1 MKRAFILS
9 LICALLAF
17 APAFT
22 HAAGMQAIVGGQ
34 TTVQLD
40 PTLLSGAGLTV
51 SSYSPE
57 VIIPGILM
65 DSIALPINP
74 PSAAIRPTTFTFD
87 QATFP
92 APGSFSGE
100 INHSGSVFFNSNT
113 LQVGDITLAFDA
125 ARVGTLSGQASGF
138 YAKSNAGITG
148 ILFDL
153 TVPTVVTEP
162 GGVKATADL
171 LISPEFGQALVDMNV
186 TNFNLRG
193 FSVGVTRVQGN
204 VPEPAAAGLALS
216 AMALAGVIRRRR

>member
-1 MKRAFILS
+1 MKRAFFLS
-9 LICALLAF
+9 LICAPLAF
-17 APAFT
+17 APVVT
-22 HAAGMQAIVGGQ
+22 QAAAMQAITGGQ
-34 TTVQLD
+34 TTVQLT
-40 PTLLSGAGLTV
+40 PTALSAAGLTI

-65 DSIALPINP
+65 DSIALPINS
-74 PSAAIRPTTFTFD
+74 PSAPVRPTTFTFD

-100 INHSGSVFFNSNT
+100 INHSGSIFFNSNT
-113 LQVGDITLAFDA
+113 LQVGDFTLAFDA
-125 ARVGTLSGQASGF
+125 ARAGTLSGQASGF

-162 GGVKATADL
+162 GGVKATSDL
-171 LISPEFGQALVDMNV
+171 LISPEFGQELVNMNI

-193 FSVGVTRVQGN
+193 FTVGLIRVQGN
-204 VPEPAAAGLALS
+204 VPEPAGVALALS
-216 AMALAGVIRRRR
+216 ALTSVGIGRRRR